1 MIMTKR
7 NATRSAGM
15 ATACP
20 CEHEAEPQRGSPMN
34 SRGFQPPERT
44 CNGILPRRGRPM
56 LDASIDPALANPSGV
71 HALLSAFRG
80 FRSFLAPPPAIH
92 RGTALRF
99 IVVLS
104 SFGVITSSHAALRV
118 YPEKITLDS
127 SAARQSIV
135 VQQITADGLTLDVT
149 TSASLKLPADS
160 PASYDA
166 GTFTLAPV
174 GEGELAIEVTAGGES
189 VSLPVTVKNA
199 ATARPVSFR
208 LDVEPVFMRAGC
220 NSGSCHGSARGQDG
234 FRLSLFGYDPAGD
247 HFRITREYIGRRVDL
262 AMPEQ
267 SLMLEKATG
276 VVTHTG
282 GEALKKDSAYYNT
295 LRDWI
300 AAGAPDDPEGTP
312 HATGIRV
319 LPEKIVLRAVARA
332 SSPQSTEPT
341 RGLEARATT
350 SHRIVVLADYSDG
363 SVRDITSLAL
373 YLTNNEGTLAAGK
386 DGSVTARASG
396 GAWIFARFDKFT
408 AGSEVI
414 VLPER
419 QDLQWPENVQPANY
433 IDEAVFARLRQLQI
447 PPSPHASDAAFLR
460 RVRLDLTALPSS
472 EEELKA
478 FQEDDSPD
486 KRAKLIDKLLAS
498 DEFTDLWTMKWAEIL
513 QIRANN
519 QNNADNGRPRKAA
532 FRYHQWL
539 RAQIAANRPFN
550 EIVSD
555 LIRGEG
561 SNLANP
567 TANYYTTA
575 FGQPRKPMERA
586 EDAAQLFL
594 GTRIQC
600 AQCHNH
606 PFDRWTMDDY
616 YGFTAFFSGV
626 SSKRGAMPTEIYIFS
641 NNERT
646 TAEHPVDGRQ
656 VPPKFLG
663 GDAPALEGKDPR
675 HFLAGWLTS
684 PDNRMFARNMANRAW
699 AHFFGRGII
708 EPVDDGRISNPPSNE
723 ALLAALA
730 QRLSDSKFDVRAL
743 ARDICNSTTYQ
754 LSSSTA
760 PGNEKD
766 DRYFSHSMV
775 RRLQAEV
782 LADTIGAVTGA
793 PATFNGQPQ
802 GTRAVQIFDGG
813 AERDYFLR
821 SFGASKRETVCA
833 CEVRMEPTLA
843 QTLHLIN
850 GTTTEQALQRS
861 PVLTKLMNEAPSPE
875 EGVKA
880 LYRRAL
886 SREPTGYELSRFAER
901 AKERD
906 LQDKK
911 QVRRFYEDVLW
922 ALLNS
927 TEFAFNH

>member
-1 MIMTKR
+1 MSPLLV
-7 NATRSAGM
+7 ATSA
-15 ATACP
+15 
-20 CEHEAEPQRGSPMN
+20 
-34 SRGFQPPERT
+34 
-44 CNGILPRRGRPM
+44 
-56 LDASIDPALANPSGV
+56 
-71 HALLSAFRG
+71 
-80 FRSFLAPPPAIH
+80 
-92 RGTALRF
+92 
-99 IVVLS
+99 
-104 SFGVITSSHAALRV
+104 HAALRV
-118 YPEKITLDS
+118 FPEKITLDS
-127 SAARQSIV
+127 AAARQSIV
-135 VQQITADGLTLDVT
+135 VQQITPDGLTLDVT
-149 TSASLKLPADS
+149 SAAAVELSVDAPAAYDS
-160 PASYDA
+160 N
-166 GTFTLAPV
+166 TFTFSPV
-174 GEGELAIEVTAGGES
+174 KDGEASIEITAGGETVS
-189 VSLPVTVKNA
+189 VPVSVKNSA
-199 ATARPVSFR
+199 AARSVSFR

-247 HFRITREYIGRRVDL
+247 YFRLTREYIGRRVDL
-262 AMPEQ
+262 AVPEK
-267 SLMLEKATG
+267 SLLLEKATG

-282 GEALKKDSAYYNT
+282 GECLQPDSAYYKT

-319 LPEKIVLRAVARA
+319 LPEKIVLRNVAGTSGPRE
-332 SSPQSTEPT
+332 SDDKGGPEVH
-341 RGLEARATT
+341 ATMQ
-350 SHRIVVLADYSDG
+350 HRTVVLADYSDG

-373 YLTNNEGTLAAGK
+373 YLTNNEGTIGAGK
-386 DGSVTARASG
+386 DGSVAAHASG

-419 QDLQWPENVQPANY
+419 QDLQWPDNVQPANY

-460 RVRLDLTALPSS
+460 RARLDLTALPPS

-478 FQEDDSPD
+478 FLEDTAPD

-498 DEFTDLWTMKWAEIL
+498 EEFTDLWTMKWAEIL

-550 EIVSD
+550 EIVGD

-561 SNLANP
+561 SNLTSP

-626 SSKRGAMPTEIYIFS
+626 SSKRGAMPTEIYIFG
-641 NNERT
+641 NNEKT

-663 GDAPALEGKDPR
+663 GDAPALDGKDPR
-675 HFLAGWLTS
+675 HFLASWLTS
-684 PDNRMFARNMANRAW
+684 ADNRMFARNVANRAW
-699 AHFFGRGII
+699 AHFFGRGIV

-730 QRLSDSKFDVRAL
+730 KRLAESKFDVRAL

-760 PGNEKD
+760 PGNEND
-766 DRYFSHSMV
+766 DRYFSHAMV

-793 PATFNGQPQ
+793 PATFNGQPA

-861 PVLTKLMNEAPSPE
+861 PVLTKLITDAPPPE
-875 EGVKA
+875 EGVKS

-886 SREPTGYELSRFAER
+886 TREATGYELSRFSER
-901 AKERD
+901 ARERD
-906 LQDKK
+906 LNDK
-911 QVRRFYEDVLW
+911 QQLRRFYEDVLW